1 MLRNL
6 TAIAAVLALAACAA
20 DEPAAPAT
28 QAQAPAPAAKA
39 AAAPA
44 AAPQPT
50 KCETELK
57 RVDGAILGVYT
68 KLRPIQFDAAQGARE
83 KLAEGCAAKVDDAKA
98 VALAGEVDKVIA
110 PGAGCA
116 MELKVLDGKILGVY
130 TKLSAAQFDKVG
142 AVREKLA
149 DACEIKAANAK
160 IDGLLAEADKALTPK
175 KAVAKKAAA
184 KKAPAKK

>member
-20 DEPAAPAT
+20 EEAPPPAA
-28 QAQAPAPAAKA
+28 APAPAPAPKA

-44 AAPQPT
+44 APQPS

-68 KLRPIQFDAAQGARE
+68 KLRAIQFDAAQGARD

-98 VALAGEVDKVIA
+98 VALAAEVDKAIA

-116 MELKVLDGKILGVY
+116 MELRVLDGKILGAY

-142 AVREKLA
+142 AIRERLA

-160 IDGLLAEADKALTPK
+160 IDSLLAEADKTMAPK
-175 KAVAKKAAA
+175 KAPAKKAAA